1 MDLDE
6 VCRALAAGLCLN
18 AAERTLNDAYLL
30 LPSASAHVQENKPEK
45 SLVRLDAETE
55 APMSRP
61 PDHICFHELRVN
73 RHAKGSFARNV
84 VVVDGK
90 WLKKCRK
97 RVGTADVGLLCGKE
111 ASTKAPVAAAP
122 TAAAPAASSLRRRR
136 RSSTAAACAGRYA
149 ARRAS
154 WRGGSRRR
162 KSRVVNLRDVVFY
175 GG

>member
-1 MDLDE
+1 M
-6 VCRALAAGLCLN
+6 
-18 AAERTLNDAYLL
+18 NDAYLL

-111 ASTKAPVAAAP
+111 ASTKAPVAAVP
-122 TAAAPAASSLRRRR
+122 TAAAPAAASA
-136 RSSTAAACAGRYA
+136 TAAAPVVDGGQAVDA
-149 ARRAS
+149 ARARFLA
-154 WRGGSRRR
+154 R
-162 KSRVVNLRDVVFY
+162 KKQSKKTR
-175 GG
+175 

>member
-1 MDLDE
+1 M
-6 VCRALAAGLCLN
+6 
-18 AAERTLNDAYLL
+18 
-30 LPSASAHVQENKPEK
+30 
-45 SLVRLDAETE
+45 RLDAETE

-111 ASTKAPVAAAP
+111 ASAKAPVAAAP
-122 TAAAPAASSLRRRR
+122 TAAAPAASCDGGGAGRRQRSSRRR
-136 RSSTAAACAGRYA
+136 G
-149 ARRAS
+149 AS
-154 WRGGSRRR
+154 ALPGAEEAGGSR
-162 KSRVVNLRDVVFY
+162 
-175 GG
+175 

>member
-1 MDLDE
+1 M
-6 VCRALAAGLCLN
+6 
-18 AAERTLNDAYLL
+18 
-30 LPSASAHVQENKPEK
+30 
-45 SLVRLDAETE
+45 RLDAETE

-111 ASTKAPVAAAP
+111 ASAKAPVVAAP
-122 TAAAPAASSLRRRR
+122 AAAAPAASSA
-136 RSSTAAACAGRYA
+136 TAAAPVVVDGGQAVDA
-149 ARRAS
+149 ARARFLA
-154 WRGGSRRR
+154 RR
-162 KSRVVNLRDVVFY
+162 KQAKKKK
-175 GG
+175 